1 MSLKNKLFIAL
12 FVISSSAF
20 ALPAHAA
27 KCGEG
32 YVGMVSEGSFG
43 ENNLFVQL
51 VNSSGAVTTTSGY
64 KGQPFIRFSDTLI
77 TEQINSIRALAYLA
91 LANGNYVE
99 LWSKGSQSCTSELN
113 EIKLFRAPPNS

>member
-1 MSLKNKLFIAL
+1 MSLKKKLSIAL
-12 FVISSSAF
+12 FVISSTAF

-32 YVGMVSEGSFG
+32 YIGMVGEGAFG

-51 VNSSGAVTTTSGY
+51 VNSQGAITTTSGY
-64 KGQPFIRFSDTLI
+64 KGQPFLRFSDTLV

-91 LANGNYVE
+91 FANGNFVE
-99 LWSKGSQSCTSELN
+99 LWSKGGGSCVSELI